1 MSIYVDCSLEIMIGF
16 FMTKGIKT
24 SIFFAA
30 FVLAILVGYLIK
42 DAYAVTCF
50 KKGEYSS
57 GFNKICIYNC
67 LGSDRA
73 ITIKNIELCPL
84 TING

>member
-1 MSIYVDCSLEIMIGF
+1 MKKNIAVVVALITLVFSLSAGF
-16 FMTKGIKT
+16 
-24 SIFFAA
+24 
-30 FVLAILVGYLIK
+30 LVN

-50 KKGEYSS
+50 KKGEYIS

-73 ITIKNIELCPL
+73 ITIRSTQLCPL
-84 TING
+84 SING